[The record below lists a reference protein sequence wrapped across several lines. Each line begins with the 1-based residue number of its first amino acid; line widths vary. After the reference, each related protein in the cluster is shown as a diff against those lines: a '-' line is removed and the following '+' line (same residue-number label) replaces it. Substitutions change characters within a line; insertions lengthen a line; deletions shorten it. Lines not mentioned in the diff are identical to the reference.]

1 MTVHTAANNTRVKNN
16 SANHLVLWGVVFIFA
31 TRKALKEWR
40 TDYCMSKCRLECFS
54 TLLWSISLVNSVL
67 LGKNSANHL
76 VVRGAFSN
84 FATWER
90 NENHWKQG
98 IPCRTWSHS
107 TTYYGFL
114 YILSSPLITQYIVVK
129 ILWTIP
135 YSICSIFN
143 LVFVIAPPYSK
154 QSSVIHTRGHDYLHG
169 SILHVVSI
177 SIPFVLLQLGS
188 LLVVIALFV
197 SC

>member
-1 MTVHTAANNTRVKNN
+1 MCIEVLGANYTRVKN
-16 SANHLVLWGVVFIFA
+16 
-31 TRKALKEWR
+31 
-40 TDYCMSKCRLECFS
+40 
-54 TLLWSISLVNSVL
+54 
-67 LGKNSANHL
+67 NSANHL

-143 LVFVIAPPYSK
+143 LVFCYS
-154 QSSVIHTRGHDYLHG
+154 SSVFKAIVGNTYSRTWLSPPCDIAG
-169 SILHVVSI
+169 SIYPNPFRIVSTWQP
-177 SIPFVLLQLGS
+177 SSCQSAYSPLLKGYEANTSTVWSWWRPIPFIIMKDSSRTLMYIVFWGK
-188 LLVVIALFV
+188 
-197 SC
+197 